1 MIRLLLLLLGYRPLM
16 VFSPFGATI
25 GNVTPPLPVA
35 QGGTGATTAQAGL
48 TALGA
53 LSKVATDAGGTAGVA
68 KINGTQTVCSWTV
81 PNDGQRHR
89 FFAIMTQDCTVAET
103 GGAMQLAYTMPDGH
117 GNTRVPFA
125 GGAGV
130 GVSNQING
138 DVVQPGSNVTFS
150 QTSALTAG
158 TTVNWCEIWGL

>member
-1 MIRLLLLLLGYRPLM
+1 M
-16 VFSPFGATI
+16 PFTPFVPTI
-25 GNVTPPLPVA
+25 GGIVPPLPVA
-35 QGGTGATTAQAGL
+35 SGGTGATTALAGL
-48 TALGA
+48 TALGGF
-53 LSKVATDAGGTAGVA
+53 SKQATDSGGTAGVN
-68 KINGTQTVCSWTV
+68 KINGTQTVCSWAV

-89 FFAIMTQDCTVAET
+89 FYAIFTQDCTVAET
-103 GGAMQLAYTMPDGH
+103 GGQMTLSYTMPDGH

-138 DVVQPGSNVTFS
+138 DMVQPGSTVSFA

-158 TTVNWCEIWGL
+158 TTVNWCEIWGV